1 MKNKEYF
8 FGYDLDNVQAVE
20 AYVKANYKECEDF
33 EVYVGYGDDVM
44 NALEVLNDDI
54 NKDEKFLE
62 LVSRCQGQGDYEE
75 EDDFNEAEDENGEDE
90 EREIEWMKGHSH

>member
-20 AYVKANYKECEDF
+20 AYVKTNYKECEDF

-44 NALEVLNDDI
+44 NALEVINSDI
-54 NKDEKFLE
+54 NRDEKFLE
-62 LVSRCQGQGDYEE
+62 LVSRCQGQGTYEE
-75 EDDFNEAEDENGEDE
+75 EE
-90 EREIEWMKGHSH
+90 